1 MSWDPRQYLA
11 FAGHRL
17 RPVLDL
23 LARIPAED
31 PAFVVDLGCG
41 AGNGTKILRQTWPN
55 ARMAAVDSS
64 PEMLERARQESPDI
78 EWSEGD
84 IATWQPDTK
93 VDVLFSNAALH
104 WLDHHETLFPAL
116 LDHVKPGGYF
126 AVQMPANFREPSH
139 TMIEEVAHDG
149 PWRAAIE
156 PLINEPPTKEPGF
169 YYELLAHRVQE
180 LDIWKIQYQQVVEG
194 DDPVAEFTKG
204 TWLPQFLEP
213 LEEPQRSDFEAE
225 YRRRLREAY
234 PKQED
239 GKTIFPFNRLFMVAT
254 V

>member
-1 MSWDPRQYLA
+1 MSWDPRQYLT

-23 LARIPAED
+23 LARIPAEA

-78 EWSEGD
+78 EWAEGD
-84 IATWQPDTK
+84 IITWEPDTK
-93 VDVLFSNAALH
+93 VDVLFSNAAMH
-104 WLDHHETLFPAL
+104 WLDNHETLFPTL
-116 LDHVKPGGYF
+116 LDHVKPNGYF

-139 TMIEEVAHDG
+139 TMIEEVARDG

-169 YYELLAHRVQE
+169 YYELLAPRVQE

-213 LEEPQRSDFEAE
+213 LEEPARSDFEAE

-234 PKQED
+234 PKQAD
-239 GKTIFPFNRLFMVAT
+239 GKTIFPFNRLFMVAK